1 MATAGTADRPIHAE
15 PCRHASA
22 GDTLRTCAAAPAR
35 RTRPCRARLRCAGV
49 ARAAGLAPRA
59 SRPQARR
66 RSRRAPSPTLTL
78 ALTCPHPEHVHAT
91 AVQQVRAQQ
100 HLAARHV
107 LQQRAALRRGQAAE
121 RRGGEQE
128 RDYVRPPRRLTQ
140 LRALLLEARLRA
152 RAAPP
157 GSCAGGR
164 CTAQVG
170 SPCVEQG
177 CGAARST
184 AGLSR
189 CAVRGA
195 ARSLAPQEACARD
208 PLTARLATLRV

>member
-66 RSRRAPSPTLTL
+66 RSRRAPSPTRTL
-78 ALTCPHPEHVHAT
+78 ALTCPHPEHVHAA

-100 HLAARHV
+100 HLAARHI
-107 LQQRAALRRGQAAE
+107 LQQRAALRRGQVAE
-121 RRGGEQE
+121 RRGGKQE
-128 RDYVRPPRRLTQ
+128 WDDVRPPRRRAQ

-152 RAAPP
+152 RRAPP
-157 GSCAGGR
+157 CSSAGGRR
-164 CTAQVG
+164 CTAQAG
-170 SPCVEQG
+170 CIEQG
-177 CGAARST
+177 CAAARST
-184 AGLSR
+184 AGPSR

-195 ARSLAPQEACARD
+195 ARSLVPQEACARN